1 MATQRVS
8 KTAVKKTQNKK
19 PTIKSRATK
28 KKSPKHPNSFKALR
42 TLKVG
47 AKSYTYFSLKQAE
60 KNGLDG
66 ISALPY
72 SMKVLLE
79 NLLRHEDG
87 ETVTADDII
96 AIKNGCRAANLIV
109 RLPIVRRAY

>member
-8 KTAVKKTQNKK
+8 KTANKK
-19 PTIKSRATK
+19 VQKKKSTTTSRARK
-28 KKSPKHPNSFKALR
+28 NISPKHPNSFKALK

-47 AKSYTYFSLKQAE
+47 AKSYAYFSLKEAE

-87 ETVTADDII
+87 ETVTGDEKMDVAS
-96 AIKNGCRAANLIV
+96 
-109 RLPIVRRAY
+109 